1 VAIADIISRI
11 ADDARAEADGII
23 ASAKRRAAE
32 REAEVRAQATREA
45 KRLADLA
52 DEQARVEAGTL
63 LANAR
68 LSARDRLL
76 SAKRERA
83 EAVLESVRERIESLP
98 DGEYAQLIARRVAAS
113 ALPGQIVR
121 VAPADRDRLAT
132 LGSLLGAAGVD
143 VRVDDEP
150 AEAARGV
157 VLEGGGVRVDVSPA
171 SLIATRRDELLHLA
185 AEALFGNK
193 EV

>member
-1 VAIADIISRI
+1 MAIADIIARI
-11 ADDARAEADGII
+11 ADDARAEADGVIG
-23 ASAKRRAAE
+23 AAKRRAAE

-45 KRLADLA
+45 GRLAVLA

-83 EAVLESVRERIESLP
+83 EAVLDSVRERIESLP
-98 DGEYAQLIARRVAAS
+98 DGEYAKLIARRIEGS

-121 VAPADRDRLAT
+121 IAPADRDRLAA
-132 LGSLLGAAGVD
+132 LASLLEAAGVD
-143 VRVDDEP
+143 VRVDEEP
-150 AEAARGV
+150 ADAARGA

-171 SLIATRRDELLHLA
+171 SLIATRRDELLHIA

>member
-23 ASAKRRAAE
+23 GAAKRRAAE

-45 KRLADLA
+45 KRLAGLA

-83 EAVLESVRERIESLP
+83 EAVLETVRERVESLP

-121 VAPADRDRLAT
+121 IAPADRDRLAQ
-132 LGSLLGAAGVD
+132 LGSLLKAAGVD